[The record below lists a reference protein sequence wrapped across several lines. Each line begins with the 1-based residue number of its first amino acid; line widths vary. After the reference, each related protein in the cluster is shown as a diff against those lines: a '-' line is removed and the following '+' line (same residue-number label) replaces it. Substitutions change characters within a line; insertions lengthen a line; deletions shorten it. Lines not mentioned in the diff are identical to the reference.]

1 MTDATLNRIGDAIP
15 GFTAFRA
22 VVAREFID
30 NRAGFITTPLVI
42 GALLILLIAG
52 SLMLNNLSFANIHI
66 DGDGIDVFA
75 SPEELAEAINGM
87 ESGALRNMFAMGLM
101 AIAAPILLAAPFV
114 MFFALLGTLYDDR
127 RDRSFLFWKSMPVSD
142 TREVLTKLVTIVFLA
157 PMVFIAVAAVVQLA
171 LLIFVSISAL
181 AHGWPVVGLLWS
193 SAPTVTLWLSM
204 AINYLVLALWAL
216 PLAAWLLAVSAYAS
230 KSPFLYAVI
239 PPVAANLLER
249 MFLGTDYIG
258 SWISGRLE
266 KPMTLFGQVAHD
278 IGIRG
283 DGNALKAQFLS
294 AGYGIETLGQTFA
307 SVDFWFGAAVA
318 AGLIAVAVW
327 LRRYHV

>member
-15 GFTAFRA
+15 GFTTFRA

-42 GALLILLIAG
+42 GALLIVLIAG
-52 SLMLNNLSFANIHI
+52 SLILNNYFFANIHI
-66 DGDGIDVFA
+66 DGDRIDLFA
-75 SPEELAEAINGM
+75 SPEELAEVINGM
-87 ESGALRNMFAMGLM
+87 ESGALRNMIAMALM
-101 AIAAPILLAAPFV
+101 AIASPILLAAPFV

-127 RDRSFLFWKSMPVSD
+127 MDRSFLFWKSMPVSD
-142 TREVLTKLVTIVFLA
+142 SREVLTKLVTIVFLA

-171 LLIFVSISAL
+171 LLIFTSLAAF

-204 AINYLVLALWAL
+204 VLNYLVLALWAL
-216 PLAAWLLAVSAYAS
+216 PVAAWLLAVSAYAP
-230 KSPFLYAVI
+230 KSPFLHAVI

-249 MFLGTDYIG
+249 IFLGTDYIG
-258 SWISGRLE
+258 GWISGRFE
-266 KPMTLFGQVAHD
+266 KPMALLGQVAHD
-278 IGIRG
+278 MGSRG
-283 DGNALKAQFLS
+283 DGHALKAHILS
-294 AGYGIETLGQTFA
+294 AGYGLETLGKTFA

-327 LRRYHV
+327 LRRHNV